1 MTQALRAAALLFMVV
16 SLAGCG
22 SMLDL
27 FSRKVDPAPPAP
39 LVQFTPSAPAALLW
53 QTNIGNSGDF
63 AFTPAVVGNSVYA
76 ASHDGQLAKL
86 SADNGRLIWRV
97 ATEQKLSSGVGADS
111 GTAVVATPKGE
122 VLAYSEAGSKL
133 WQAQVSSE
141 VLGPAAISDG
151 VVVVRTAD
159 SRVFGLDAKDGKR
172 LWVYQRAAPSL
183 ILRGFGGVAAGRGAA
198 FVGFPGGKLVS
209 LKLNNGAVGWEASI
223 GLPRGASDLERIAD
237 IASTP
242 VLDARYVYAVAYQG
256 RVAAVDLSSGS
267 LAWARD
273 ISSDAGLTVD
283 ERNVYISDASGRV
296 HALDKS
302 SGASLW
308 LQDKLLNRRLS
319 APQEFGR
326 WIAVGD
332 FQGYIHWLAKD
343 DGSFAARTAT
353 DGSPLR
359 AKPQVLP
366 DGLLFQTRNGGL
378 YAAGIAAR

>member
-1 MTQALRAAALLFMVV
+1 MTSVLRAGALASMVV
-16 SLAGCG
+16 LSGCT
-22 SMLDL
+22 SFFDL
-27 FSRKVDPAPPAP
+27 FSKKVDPTPPAP
-39 LVQFTPSAPAALLW
+39 LVQFTPSAQAGLLW
-53 QTNIGNSGDF
+53 QAGVGNADDF
-63 AFTPAVVGNSVYA
+63 AFTPAVVGNAVYA
-76 ASHDGQLAKL
+76 AAHDGQLAKF
-86 SADNGRLIWRV
+86 SADNGRLLWRV

-111 GTAVVATPKGE
+111 GTAVVATAKGE
-122 VLAYSEAGSKL
+122 VLAYSEAGAKL

-141 VLGPAAISDG
+141 VLGPVAISDG
-151 VVVVRTAD
+151 VAVVRTAD
-159 SRVFGLDAKDGKR
+159 SRVFGLDVKDGKR

-198 FVGFPGGKLVS
+198 FVGFPGGKLVA
-209 LKLNNGAVGWEASI
+209 LKLANGAVGWEASI

-256 RVAAVDLSSGS
+256 RVAAIDLSSGS

-283 ERNVYISDASGRV
+283 ERNVYVSDATGRV

-302 SGASLW
+302 SGASVW
-308 LQDKLLNRRLS
+308 MQDKLLNRRLS

-326 WIAVGD
+326 WIGVGD
-332 FQGYIHWLAKD
+332 LQGYVHWLAKE
-343 DGSFAARTAT
+343 DGSFAARSAT
-353 DGSPLR
+353 DGSAFR

-366 DGLLFQTRNGGL
+366 AGLLFQTRNGGL
-378 YAAGIAAR
+378 YAFGI